1 MTSIKEYIADL
12 IFVIRAPEDG
22 TDLAVSEASRLSR
35 SWFKISMFL
44 NVVASPWLLRRGG
57 YRREL
62 LAYAHSF
69 VTSGTDPDVAFMA
82 ILNKLNNV
90 LNSKL
95 QWINASL
102 TAVIVLSIM
111 TSVLAFLTIL
121 GAPPIVGL
129 INLLYI
135 PLIHYY
141 QIELAKY
148 DYVKPMIS
156 GLAGLGIGLTVSL
169 LLLRLPGLMAAT
181 VSIMTFGIG
190 FAVLYMPQF
199 IRFVRD
205 YLGMYGR
212 VSEAFGE
219 LLLVSDPKP
228 PVPRTIV
235 EKELIQLWNY
245 AYSRGS
251 RDVVERV
258 NMVVDSFTNFIR
270 QVVRSGFVY
279 GPFIAVSYAMMIALT
294 AMLLALHA
302 PALASSAVSS
312 ASGITGAVSFIAG
325 LANTNLLFTMLIILG
340 ASTSIIV
347 GKAMHSIGLGVGGS
361 PNIHGTGDSPNG
373 VVVMPRKTKAEEKPQ
388 SIDDLEALENYGVS
402 AQLIKKLRSTGITSP
417 KHLLLFNAEELME
430 LLNLS
435 ELDTARK
442 VITAAREL
450 LNDEPRPMSA
460 KERIEA
466 LSRQRIVK
474 TGVEEFDKL
483 VGGLRFGSSCEF
495 AVSLGV
501 VRQ

>member
-1 MTSIKEYIADL
+1 MTSIREYVADL
-12 IFVIRAPEDG
+12 VFVIRAPEDG
-22 TDLAVSEASRLSR
+22 TDLAVSEASRLSKA
-35 SWFKISMFL
+35 WFKLSMLL

-111 TSVLAFLTIL
+111 TGVLAFMTIL

-148 DYVKPMIS
+148 DYAKPMIS

-169 LLLRLPGLMAAT
+169 LLLKLPALMTAA
-181 VSIMTFGIG
+181 VSIITFGIG

-199 IRFVRD
+199 IRFARD
-205 YLGMYGR
+205 YLGMPNR
-212 VSEAFGE
+212 VSKSFGE
-219 LLLVSDPKP
+219 LLLVHDPKP
-228 PVPRTIV
+228 PTPRTLV
-235 EKELIQLWNY
+235 ERELIKLWDY

-258 NMVVDSFTNFIR
+258 NMVVDSFMNFVR

-279 GPFIAVSYAMMIALT
+279 GPFIAVSYALMLALV

-302 PALASSAVSS
+302 QALASSAVSS
-312 ASGITGAVSFIAG
+312 ASGIGSAASIISG
-325 LANTNLLFTMLIILG
+325 LANTYALFVMLIALG
-340 ASTSIIV
+340 ASTSIVV
-347 GKAMHSIGLGVGGS
+347 GKAMHSIGLGISLLPLFLAPV
-361 PNIHGTGDSPNG
+361 I
-373 VVVMPRKTKAEEKPQ
+373 
-388 SIDDLEALENYGVS
+388 ALMGW
-402 AQLIKKLRSTGITSP
+402 L
-417 KHLLLFNAEELME
+417 
-430 LLNLS
+430 
-435 ELDTARK
+435 
-442 VITAAREL
+442 
-450 LNDEPRPMSA
+450 
-460 KERIEA
+460 
-466 LSRQRIVK
+466 
-474 TGVEEFDKL
+474 
-483 VGGLRFGSSCEF
+483 
-495 AVSLGV
+495 
-501 VRQ
+501 

>member
-22 TDLAVSEASRLSR
+22 IDLAVGEASRLSKA
-35 SWFKISMFL
+35 WFKISMLL
-44 NVVASPWLLRRGG
+44 NVVTTPWLLRRGG

-69 VTSGTDPDVAFMA
+69 VASGTDSDVAFMA

-111 TSVLAFLTIL
+111 TSVLAFMTIL

-148 DYVKPMIS
+148 DYVKPLIS
-156 GLAGLGIGLTVSL
+156 GFVSLGIGIALTQIL
-169 LLLRLPGLMAAT
+169 KLPGLMAAT
-181 VSIMTFGIG
+181 ISIITFGLG
-190 FAVLYMPQF
+190 FAVFYMPQF
-199 IRFVRD
+199 TRFVRD

-212 VSEAFGE
+212 VSKSFGE
-219 LLLVSDPKP
+219 LLLVHDPKP
-228 PVPRTIV
+228 PTPRTIV
-235 EKELIQLWNY
+235 ERELIQLWDY

-279 GPFIAVSYAMMIALT
+279 GPFIAVSYALMVVLV
-294 AMLLALHA
+294 AMLLAFHA

-312 ASGITGAVSFIAG
+312 ASGISSAASIISG
-325 LANTNLLFTMLIILG
+325 LANTNALFTMLIALG

-347 GKAMHSIGLGVGGS
+347 GKAMHSIGLGISMIPLFLAPV
-361 PNIHGTGDSPNG
+361 I
-373 VVVMPRKTKAEEKPQ
+373 
-388 SIDDLEALENYGVS
+388 ALMGW
-402 AQLIKKLRSTGITSP
+402 L
-417 KHLLLFNAEELME
+417 
-430 LLNLS
+430 
-435 ELDTARK
+435 
-442 VITAAREL
+442 
-450 LNDEPRPMSA
+450 
-460 KERIEA
+460 
-466 LSRQRIVK
+466 
-474 TGVEEFDKL
+474 
-483 VGGLRFGSSCEF
+483 
-495 AVSLGV
+495 
-501 VRQ
+501 

>member
-12 IFVIRAPEDG
+12 IFVIKAPDDG

-35 SWFKISMFL
+35 SWFKLSMLL
-44 NVVASPWLLRRGG
+44 NVVNSPWLLRKGG

-69 VTSGTDPDVAFMA
+69 VTSGTDPDVAFMT

-90 LNSKL
+90 LSNRL
-95 QWINASL
+95 QWVNASL

-141 QIELAKY
+141 QVELVKY
-148 DYVKPMIS
+148 DYIKPMIS
-156 GLAGLGIGLTVSL
+156 GLAGLGIGLAVSL
-169 LLLRLPGLMAAT
+169 LLLRLPGLMAAA
-181 VSIMTFGIG
+181 VSIMAFGIG
-190 FAVLYMPQF
+190 FAALYMPQF
-199 IRFVRD
+199 LKFAMD
-205 YLGMYGR
+205 YLGMYNR
-212 VSEAFGE
+212 VSKSFGE

-235 EKELIQLWNY
+235 EKELVQLWDY

-258 NMVVDSFTNFIR
+258 NMVVDSFTNFIG

-279 GPFIAVSYAMMIALT
+279 GPFIAVSYALMVVLV

-302 PALASSAVSS
+302 PAIASSAVSS
-312 ASGITGAVSFIAG
+312 ASGIGSAVSIISG

-347 GKAMHSIGLGVGGS
+347 GKAMHSIGLGVS
-361 PNIHGTGDSPNG
+361 
-373 VVVMPRKTKAEEKPQ
+373 
-388 SIDDLEALENYGVS
+388 
-402 AQLIKKLRSTGITSP
+402 
-417 KHLLLFNAEELME
+417 LLPLFLAPVIVLMGW
-430 LLNLS
+430 
-435 ELDTARK
+435 A
-442 VITAAREL
+442 
-450 LNDEPRPMSA
+450 
-460 KERIEA
+460 
-466 LSRQRIVK
+466 
-474 TGVEEFDKL
+474 
-483 VGGLRFGSSCEF
+483 
-495 AVSLGV
+495 
-501 VRQ
+501 

>member
-12 IFVIRAPEDG
+12 IFVIKAPDDG

-35 SWFKISMFL
+35 SWFKLSMLL

-90 LNSKL
+90 LSNKL

-111 TSVLAFLTIL
+111 TGVLAFMVIL

-148 DYVKPMIS
+148 DYVKPLIS
-156 GLAGLGIGLTVSL
+156 GFVGLGIGLAVSL
-169 LLLRLPGLMAAT
+169 LLLRLPALMTAT
-181 VSIMTFGIG
+181 ASIIAFGIG
-190 FAVLYMPQF
+190 FAALYMPQF
-199 IRFVRD
+199 VRFVKD
-205 YLGMYGR
+205 YLGMPNR
-212 VSEAFGE
+212 VSRAFGE

-235 EKELIQLWNY
+235 EKELIQLWDY

-279 GPFIAVSYAMMIALT
+279 GPFIAVSYAMMLALA
-294 AMLLALHA
+294 AMLLAFHA

-312 ASGITGAVSFIAG
+312 ASNISSAASIISG
-325 LANTNLLFTMLIILG
+325 LANANALFTMLIILG
-340 ASTSIIV
+340 ASTSIVV
-347 GKAMHSIGLGVGGS
+347 GKAMHSIGLGIS
-361 PNIHGTGDSPNG
+361 LLPLFLAPI
-373 VVVMPRKTKAEEKPQ
+373 
-388 SIDDLEALENYGVS
+388 IALMGWV
-402 AQLIKKLRSTGITSP
+402 
-417 KHLLLFNAEELME
+417 
-430 LLNLS
+430 
-435 ELDTARK
+435 
-442 VITAAREL
+442 
-450 LNDEPRPMSA
+450 
-460 KERIEA
+460 
-466 LSRQRIVK
+466 
-474 TGVEEFDKL
+474 
-483 VGGLRFGSSCEF
+483 
-495 AVSLGV
+495 
-501 VRQ
+501 

>member
-1 MTSIKEYIADL
+1 MTSIRDYVADL

-35 SWFKISMFL
+35 AWFRLSMLL
-44 NVVASPWLLRRGG
+44 NVVNTPWLLRRGG

-82 ILNKLNNV
+82 ILNKLNSV
-90 LNSKL
+90 LSSRL
-95 QWINASL
+95 QWVNASL

-111 TSVLAFLTIL
+111 TGVLAFMVIL
-121 GAPPIVGL
+121 DAPPIVGL

-156 GLAGLGIGLTVSL
+156 GLAGLGIGLVVSL
-169 LLLRLPGLMAAT
+169 LLLRLPGLMTAV
-181 VSIMTFGIG
+181 VSIIAFGLG
-190 FAVLYMPQF
+190 FAALYMPQF
-199 IRFVRD
+199 IRFAMD

-212 VSEAFGE
+212 VSKSFGE

-235 EKELIQLWNY
+235 EKELIQLWDY

-270 QVVRSGFVY
+270 QAVRSGFVY
-279 GPFIAVSYAMMIALT
+279 GPFIAVSYAMMLALA

-312 ASGITGAVSFIAG
+312 ASGISSAASIISG
-325 LANTNLLFTMLIILG
+325 LTNVNAIFTMLIALG
-340 ASTSIIV
+340 ASTSIVV
-347 GKAMHSIGLGVGGS
+347 GKAMHSIGLGIS
-361 PNIHGTGDSPNG
+361 LIPLFLAPI
-373 VVVMPRKTKAEEKPQ
+373 
-388 SIDDLEALENYGVS
+388 IALMGWV
-402 AQLIKKLRSTGITSP
+402 
-417 KHLLLFNAEELME
+417 
-430 LLNLS
+430 
-435 ELDTARK
+435 
-442 VITAAREL
+442 
-450 LNDEPRPMSA
+450 
-460 KERIEA
+460 
-466 LSRQRIVK
+466 
-474 TGVEEFDKL
+474 
-483 VGGLRFGSSCEF
+483 
-495 AVSLGV
+495 
-501 VRQ
+501 

>member
-12 IFVIRAPEDG
+12 VFVIRAPEDG

-35 SWFKISMFL
+35 SWFKLSMLL
-44 NVVASPWLLRRGG
+44 NVVITPWLLRRGG

-69 VTSGTDPDVAFMA
+69 VASGTDPDVAFMA

-111 TSVLAFLTIL
+111 TGVLAFMVIL

-141 QIELAKY
+141 QVELVKY
-148 DYVKPMIS
+148 DYIKPIIGGS
-156 GLAGLGIGLTVSL
+156 AGLSIGLAVSL

-181 VSIMTFGIG
+181 ISIIAFGLG
-190 FAVLYMPQF
+190 FAVFYMPQF
-199 IRFVRD
+199 TRFAMD
-205 YLGMYGR
+205 YLGMYNR
-212 VSEAFGE
+212 VSKSFGE
-219 LLLVSDPKP
+219 LLLVHDPKP
-228 PVPRTIV
+228 PTPRTLV
-235 EKELIQLWNY
+235 ERELIQLWDY

-279 GPFIAVSYAMMIALT
+279 GPFIAVSYALMVILV

-312 ASGITGAVSFIAG
+312 ASGISSAVSIISG
-325 LANTNLLFTMLIILG
+325 LANTYALFTMLIALG

-347 GKAMHSIGLGVGGS
+347 GKAMHSIGLGVS
-361 PNIHGTGDSPNG
+361 
-373 VVVMPRKTKAEEKPQ
+373 
-388 SIDDLEALENYGVS
+388 
-402 AQLIKKLRSTGITSP
+402 LIPIFMAP
-417 KHLLLFNAEELME
+417 IIVLMGW
-430 LLNLS
+430 
-435 ELDTARK
+435 A
-442 VITAAREL
+442 
-450 LNDEPRPMSA
+450 
-460 KERIEA
+460 
-466 LSRQRIVK
+466 
-474 TGVEEFDKL
+474 
-483 VGGLRFGSSCEF
+483 
-495 AVSLGV
+495 
-501 VRQ
+501 

>member
-22 TDLAVSEASRLSR
+22 TDLAVSEASKLSR
-35 SWFKISMFL
+35 SWFRLSMLL

-69 VTSGTDPDVAFMA
+69 VASGTDPDIAFMA

-90 LNSKL
+90 LSSRL
-95 QWINASL
+95 QWVNASL

-111 TSVLAFLTIL
+111 TGVLAFLTIL

-141 QIELAKY
+141 QVELVKY
-148 DYVKPMIS
+148 DYIKPMIS
-156 GLAGLGIGLTVSL
+156 GLAGLGVGLTVSL
-169 LLLRLPGLMAAT
+169 LLLRLPGLMTAA
-181 VSIMTFGIG
+181 VSIITFGIG

-199 IRFVRD
+199 IRFAMD
-205 YLGMYGR
+205 YTGMYGR
-212 VSEAFGE
+212 VSKSFGE

-235 EKELIQLWNY
+235 EKELIKLWDY

-270 QVVRSGFVY
+270 QVVRSGFLY
-279 GPFIAVSYAMMIALT
+279 GPFIAVSYAMMLALT

-312 ASGITGAVSFIAG
+312 ASGIGSAASIISG
-325 LANTNLLFTMLIILG
+325 LTNVNAIFTMLIALG
-340 ASTSIIV
+340 ASTSIVV
-347 GKAMHSIGLGVGGS
+347 GKAMHSIGLGIS
-361 PNIHGTGDSPNG
+361 LLPLFLAPI
-373 VVVMPRKTKAEEKPQ
+373 
-388 SIDDLEALENYGVS
+388 
-402 AQLIKKLRSTGITSP
+402 IT
-417 KHLLLFNAEELME
+417 LMGW
-430 LLNLS
+430 L
-435 ELDTARK
+435 
-442 VITAAREL
+442 
-450 LNDEPRPMSA
+450 
-460 KERIEA
+460 
-466 LSRQRIVK
+466 
-474 TGVEEFDKL
+474 
-483 VGGLRFGSSCEF
+483 
-495 AVSLGV
+495 
-501 VRQ
+501 

>member
-1 MTSIKEYIADL
+1 MTSIKEYVADL
-12 IFVIRAPEDG
+12 VFVIRAPEDG
-22 TDLAVSEASRLSR
+22 VDLAVGEASRLSR
-35 SWFKISMFL
+35 AWFKISMLL

-62 LAYAHSF
+62 LSYAHSF
-69 VTSGTDPDVAFMA
+69 IASGTDPDVAFMA

-111 TSVLAFLTIL
+111 TGVLAFMVIL

-141 QIELAKY
+141 QVELVKY

-156 GLAGLGIGLTVSL
+156 GIASLGIGLAVSL
-169 LLLRLPGLMAAT
+169 LLLRLPALT
-181 VSIMTFGIG
+181 TVVVSIITFGIG

-199 IRFVRD
+199 IRFAMD
-205 YLGMYGR
+205 YMGMYGR
-212 VSEAFGE
+212 VSKSFGE

-228 PVPRTIV
+228 PTPRTLV
-235 EKELIQLWNY
+235 ERELIQLWDY

-258 NMVVDSFTNFIR
+258 NMVVDSFMNFVR

-279 GPFIAVSYAMMIALT
+279 GPFIAVSYALMLALA

-312 ASGITGAVSFIAG
+312 ASGISSAASIISG
-325 LANTNLLFTMLIILG
+325 LVNVNAIFTMLIILG
-340 ASTSIIV
+340 ASTSVIV
-347 GKAMHSIGLGVGGS
+347 GKAMHSIGLGISLIPIFMAPV
-361 PNIHGTGDSPNG
+361 I
-373 VVVMPRKTKAEEKPQ
+373 
-388 SIDDLEALENYGVS
+388 ALMGW
-402 AQLIKKLRSTGITSP
+402 L
-417 KHLLLFNAEELME
+417 
-430 LLNLS
+430 
-435 ELDTARK
+435 
-442 VITAAREL
+442 
-450 LNDEPRPMSA
+450 
-460 KERIEA
+460 
-466 LSRQRIVK
+466 
-474 TGVEEFDKL
+474 
-483 VGGLRFGSSCEF
+483 
-495 AVSLGV
+495 
-501 VRQ
+501 

>member
-35 SWFKISMFL
+35 SWFKLSMLL

-69 VTSGTDPDVAFMA
+69 VASGTDPDVAFMA

-90 LNSKL
+90 LSSRL
-95 QWINASL
+95 QWVNASL

-111 TSVLAFLTIL
+111 TGVLAFMTIL

-141 QIELAKY
+141 QVELVKY
-148 DYVKPMIS
+148 DYVKPLIS
-156 GLAGLGIGLTVSL
+156 GFVGLSVGLVVSL
-169 LLLRLPGLMAAT
+169 LLLRLPGLMTAT
-181 VSIMTFGIG
+181 ISIIAFGIG

-199 IRFVRD
+199 LKFARD
-205 YLGMYGR
+205 YLGMYNR
-212 VSEAFGE
+212 VSKSFGE
-219 LLLVSDPKP
+219 LLLVSDPRP

-235 EKELIQLWNY
+235 EKELIQLWDY

-270 QVVRSGFVY
+270 QVVRSGFLY
-279 GPFIAVSYAMMIALT
+279 GPFIAVSYAMMLPLT

-312 ASGITGAVSFIAG
+312 ASNISSAVSFIAG
-325 LANTNLLFTMLIILG
+325 LANAYALFTMLIALG
-340 ASTSIIV
+340 ASTSIVV
-347 GKAMHSIGLGVGGS
+347 GKAMHSIGLGVS
-361 PNIHGTGDSPNG
+361 LIPLFLAPI
-373 VVVMPRKTKAEEKPQ
+373 
-388 SIDDLEALENYGVS
+388 IALMGW
-402 AQLIKKLRSTGITSP
+402 A
-417 KHLLLFNAEELME
+417 
-430 LLNLS
+430 
-435 ELDTARK
+435 
-442 VITAAREL
+442 
-450 LNDEPRPMSA
+450 
-460 KERIEA
+460 
-466 LSRQRIVK
+466 
-474 TGVEEFDKL
+474 
-483 VGGLRFGSSCEF
+483 
-495 AVSLGV
+495 
-501 VRQ
+501 